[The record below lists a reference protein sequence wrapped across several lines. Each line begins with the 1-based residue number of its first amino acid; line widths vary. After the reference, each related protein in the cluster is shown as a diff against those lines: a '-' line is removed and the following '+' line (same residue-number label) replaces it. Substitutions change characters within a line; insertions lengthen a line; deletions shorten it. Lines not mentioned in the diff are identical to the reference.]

1 MQSVLAERGA
11 VRQECVSG
19 WEWLCPAPYNA
30 STEARRVQSGG
41 REVQTP
47 GAALTFLICVG
58 VREDKKPVL
67 VDAAGVHGHGHGR
80 RADVHIIGA
89 ELLFSS
95 TELTV
100 NNCLERIDSFWK
112 REEE

>member
-11 VRQECVSG
+11 VRQERVSG
-19 WEWLCPAPYNA
+19 WGMAMPRTVQRQHRGSPHPEWRA
-30 STEARRVQSGG
+30 GG
-41 REVQTP
+41 SDP
-47 GAALTFLICVG
+47 GAALTFLIRAG
-58 VREDKKPVL
+58 VHEDKKPVL
-67 VDAAGVHGHGHGR
+67 VDAAGVHGHGHGC

-89 ELLFSS
+89 ELFFSS

-112 REEE
+112 KEEE